1 MNSPLNQTTKKMQL
15 GPFEFISL
23 FALLTSLVALSI
35 DTMLPAFP
43 AIAASYALGDSKD
56 TQLVISALILG
67 MVFGELVFGP
77 LSDTKGRKFAILL
90 GMGIFCIGCIVSM
103 TAQSFEWLLI
113 GRVIQG
119 VGVSGPKIASRAL
132 IRDQYTGASMARIM
146 SFIMMFFILVPMLA
160 PALGQLIITFATWQ
174 TIFAFFLLM
183 TVSIGIW
190 FSIRQNE
197 TLSEENRI
205 PFSLKAIAK
214 ASKSIL
220 FKPTI
225 MAYAVTAGILFGAL
239 LLYIGMAQS
248 IFQDIYNIVDLFP
261 LYFAILA
268 SGVGVSSFL
277 NGKLV
282 MKYGMY
288 RLSISA
294 LLALGCFSSL
304 LLLVSILSAGK
315 PPLFWFMSISFLCF
329 CCIGI
334 LFGNLTAM
342 AMETLGK
349 AAGLGASI
357 IASSSSLVSVIF
369 SVIAGRFYNQTT
381 IPLAIGFICAAIIG
395 CYLVYSAEKSKL
407 KHATPI

>member
-1 MNSPLNQTTKKMQL
+1 MNSPLNKTTKKMQL

-56 TQLVISALILG
+56 TQLVISALVLG

-190 FSIRQNE
+190 FSIRQHE

-214 ASKSIL
+214 ASKIIF

-239 LLYIGMAQS
+239 LLYIGMAQA

-304 LLLVSILSAGK
+304 LLLVSVLSAGK
-315 PPLFWFMSISFLCF
+315 PALFWFMSISFLCF

-349 AAGLGASI
+349 VAGLGASI

-381 IPLAIGFICAAIIG
+381 IPLAIGFICAAAIG
-395 CYLVYSAEKSKL
+395 FYLVYSAEKVKRVR
-407 KHATPI
+407 H